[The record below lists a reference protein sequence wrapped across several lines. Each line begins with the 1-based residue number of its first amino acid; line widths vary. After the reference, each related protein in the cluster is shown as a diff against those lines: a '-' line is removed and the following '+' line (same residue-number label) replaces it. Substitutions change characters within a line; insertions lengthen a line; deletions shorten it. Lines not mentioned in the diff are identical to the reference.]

1 MSAAVHLCRIAP
13 DGYPHHRA
21 FDEVVDT
28 CAWAIRALGHTVDVA
43 WNAMPDAGLNIVF
56 GAHLLPAAQA
66 RALSPETVV
75 CNFEPVD
82 LQTTFA
88 DWSRVDALRQA
99 TVWDYS
105 ARNVDYIRALTGN
118 SRVTHV
124 PIGYAPLLTR
134 VTAAL
139 VQDIDVLFYG
149 SVNPRRASLLDRLE
163 ARGLAVTRVFGVYGT
178 ERDALIARAKVVLN
192 VHFYEARVF
201 ELVRVSYLLANSKA
215 VVAECDARTELADD
229 LRPGLCLA
237 PYEDLESAVTRL
249 VHDAAARQR
258 LEQHGYDCM
267 RARRAERLL
276 AAPLADALA
285 RLTWRP
291 AKPT

>member
-1 MSAAVHLCRIAP
+1 MSATVHLCRIAP
-13 DGYPHHRA
+13 DGYAHHRA
-21 FDEVVDT
+21 FDEVADT
-28 CAWAIRALGHTVDVA
+28 AAWAIRTLGHTVDIV
-43 WNAMPDAGLNIVF
+43 WNTLPDTGLNIVF

-66 RALSPETVV
+66 RALSPDTVV
-75 CNFEPVD
+75 CNFEPID

-88 DWSRVDALRQA
+88 DWSRIDALRQA

-105 ARNVDYIRALTGN
+105 ARNVEYIRALTDNG
-118 SRVTHV
+118 RVTHV

-134 VTAAL
+134 IPSAP

-149 SVNPRRASLLDRLE
+149 SMNARRMALLDRLE
-163 ARGLAVTRVFGVYGT
+163 ARGLAVARVFGVYGT
-178 ERDALIARAKVVLN
+178 ERDALIGRAKVVLN

-237 PYEDLESAVTRL
+237 PYDELEEAVVRL
-249 VHDAAARQR
+249 VHDDAERQR
-258 LEQHGYDCM
+258 LAQRGFDGI
-267 RARRAERLL
+267 RARRADALV

-285 RLTWRP
+285 RNRP
-291 AKPT
+291 AHAG

>member
-21 FDEVVDT
+21 FDEVVET
-28 CAWAIRALGHTVDVA
+28 CAWAIRALGHAVDVV
-43 WNAMPDAGLNIVF
+43 WNALPGGGLNIVF
-56 GAHLLPAAQA
+56 GAHLLPGAQA
-66 RALSPETVV
+66 SALSPDTVV

-88 DWSRVDALRQA
+88 DWSRLDALRQA

-105 ARNVDYIRALTGN
+105 ARNVEYVRALTGN

-134 VTAAL
+134 VPAAP
-139 VQDIDVLFYG
+139 VPDIDVLFYG
-149 SVNPRRASLLDRLE
+149 SMNPRRVSLLDRLE

-178 ERDALIARAKVVLN
+178 ERDAFIARAKVVLN

-237 PYEDLESAVTRL
+237 PYDGLEEAVIRL
-249 VHDAAARQR
+249 VQDTDTRQR
-258 LEQHGYDCM
+258 LEQRGYACM
-267 RARRAERLL
+267 RARRAESLL

-285 RLTWRP
+285 RLV
-291 AKPT
+291 